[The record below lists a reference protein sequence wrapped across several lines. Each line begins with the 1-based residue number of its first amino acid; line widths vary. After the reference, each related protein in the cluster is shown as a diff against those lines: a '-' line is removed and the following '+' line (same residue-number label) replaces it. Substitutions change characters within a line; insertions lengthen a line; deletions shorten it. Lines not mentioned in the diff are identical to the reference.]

1 MVKISSPRSLA
12 AESLLV
18 YSYFPSK
25 ALMRKKTI
33 LIVEDEPI
41 IGADLHDRLSD
52 LGYQVLGVVDT
63 GEETALRI
71 RKMTDT
77 PLIFLTSNSD
87 DATFRRARQAQPRAF
102 ISKPFRGRDL
112 DHAIELAIGRANKD
126 QLTKLSG
133 KPSDTTR
140 EDTTQTTQD
149 RLFIKVKERLIR
161 LMFSDI
167 LYLEADDYYCKVHTE
182 DHSYLATKTLKK
194 LNAQLPPDGPFF
206 RCHRSYVVNL
216 NRITEIGDL
225 CVYLDKRKVPLSR
238 SKRAEVLQLV
248 NKL

>member
-1 MVKISSPRSLA
+1 
-12 AESLLV
+12 
-18 YSYFPSK
+18 
-25 ALMRKKTI
+25 
-33 LIVEDEPI
+33 
-41 IGADLHDRLSD
+41 
-52 LGYQVLGVVDT
+52 
-63 GEETALRI
+63 
-71 RKMTDT
+71 
-77 PLIFLTSNSD
+77 
-87 DATFRRARQAQPRAF
+87 
-102 ISKPFRGRDL
+102 
-112 DHAIELAIGRANKD
+112 
-126 QLTKLSG
+126 
-133 KPSDTTR
+133 
-140 EDTTQTTQD
+140 
-149 RLFIKVKERLIR
+149 
-161 LMFSDI
+161 MFSDI